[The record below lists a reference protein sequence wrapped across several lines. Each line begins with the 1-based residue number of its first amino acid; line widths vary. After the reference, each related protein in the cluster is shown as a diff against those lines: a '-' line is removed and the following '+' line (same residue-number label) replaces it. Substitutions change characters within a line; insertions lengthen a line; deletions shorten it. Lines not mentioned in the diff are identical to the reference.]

1 MEVTIT
7 QFRRNLFEL
16 VDNASNGIEVWIT
29 HKGKR
34 FRIVPEEKPPSKLSR
49 ITPMDGILVDMTEE
63 EELAMKREIQ
73 LAWEADWEDL

>member
-16 VDNASNGIEVWIT
+16 VDNASNGIEVWVT

-49 ITPMDGILVDMTEE
+49 VTLMEGILVDMSEE
-63 EELAMKREIQ
+63 EEMAMKRDMQ